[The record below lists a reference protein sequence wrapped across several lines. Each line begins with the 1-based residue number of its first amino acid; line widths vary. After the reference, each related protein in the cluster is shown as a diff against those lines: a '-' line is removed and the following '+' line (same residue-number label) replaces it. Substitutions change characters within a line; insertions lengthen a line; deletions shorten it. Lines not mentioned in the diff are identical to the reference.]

1 MTTECSL
8 THSPLAAD
16 ADMLHSMTPA
26 HAVSLIGG
34 SLLILTASTA
44 LMLRANQSE
53 RRVIERRTAEWIA
66 GRCVPEEKPNFYTGN
81 GGSGN

>member
-1 MTTECSL
+1 MTTV
-8 THSPLAAD
+8 
-16 ADMLHSMTPA
+16 
-26 HAVSLIGG
+26 HAVIVLGG

-44 LMLRANQSE
+44 MMIRANRSE

-66 GRCVPEEKPNFYTGN
+66 GGCVPEEKPNFYTGS